1 VRPAI
6 LREEATPTVDDSL
19 QAENSQ
25 NIVGIASETLGFSTL
40 TTAIEA
46 ANVGS
51 VLSVEGPLTVF
62 APTDAAFA
70 ALPEGTLEALLLPGN
85 SDLLVKLLYNHVAY
99 GDLTSDKLSMG
110 AIDTFDSAVGVTVT
124 PTGVEIDEASVVQAD
139 IEASNGVIH
148 AVDQVLV
155 PAGFTEQ
162 LQARI
167 STPATATT
175 TTTTTTSEAQATRAG
190 SLQESA
196 IERTDAVSPIEP
208 ATPVSQPAPT
218 APEEP
223 VRGLW

>member
-148 AVDQVLV
+148 AVDQVLL
-155 PAGFTEQ
+155 PPGFASQ

-167 STPATATT
+167 AGGATA
-175 TTTTTTSEAQATRAG
+175 EAPRRSPSVLRRSAATIA
-190 SLQESA
+190 SDETNA
-196 IERTDAVSPIEP
+196 INETAAN
-208 ATPVSQPAPT
+208 ATAAPT
-218 APEEP
+218 EKPSTAAVEDNP
-223 VRGLW
+223 VRALW